1 MNVVESTIDAGTLQP
16 KPTIDW
22 SLPLSL
28 SLVVVV
34 TCGYLQYKQVN
45 AKRRILV
52 QDPTHQWDIA
62 GRENVVRQ
70 PYNDHS
76 LLREFILD
84 TRDDR
89 CRICSNHF
97 CPWRNKY
104 I

>member
-1 MNVVESTIDAGTLQP
+1 MWSKALSMQAPCSPNQP
-16 KPTIDW
+16 SIG
-22 SLPLSL
+22 LPLSL
-28 SLVVVV
+28 VVV

-62 GRENVVRQ
+62 GREKVVRQ

-89 CRICSNHF
+89 CRICSNYF